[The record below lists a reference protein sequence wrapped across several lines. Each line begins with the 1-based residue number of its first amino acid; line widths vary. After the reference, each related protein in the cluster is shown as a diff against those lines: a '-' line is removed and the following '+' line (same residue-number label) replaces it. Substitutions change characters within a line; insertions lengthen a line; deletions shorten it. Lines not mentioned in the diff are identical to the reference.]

1 MIHGI
6 TPRVAET
13 GKIKLGGLGQER
25 PKHGGGTFRM
35 PVKYEDFVITKT
47 YRNAAGDLVR
57 DAELMASIAHDP
69 DGKLRSI
76 PIVLHSDEIDEV
88 FPTQYARYAGKKLH
102 CSGDGKT
109 AVRWEFVKDDKGVMT
124 RTGESKQMECPCPF
138 LTDGDDKRGPSCK
151 PHATLYCSLAVSG
164 LAVAGAIYTFRTT
177 SIITIQS
184 ILGSLMQIKKM
195 TGMLQGLPLHLVV
208 QPVRT
213 EKALVYCAHIELRA
227 KDVIEAQRTALESA
241 KMRGTL
247 IGEVADLNRSY
258 RAMLTAPADESD
270 EEQGEVAAEFYPEEN
285 TPAPEDAPQTATAN
299 LLAKRKKRG
308 APQATTQPQTVAQ
321 TPPHNPDTGE
331 STDPTD
337 YLKCGCPK
345 PTCMGHAMPAQSEAL
360 LSVLAGIA
368 KAEDSQQLTPMFQ
381 HMKKLSVGEKDIA
394 TREYRA
400 KQNVLDAKAKEE
412 ATKATQQKASA
423 TREPGSDG

>member
-25 PKHGGGTFRM
+25 QKHGGGTFRM

-109 AVRWEFVKDDKGVMT
+109 AVRWEFVKDDKGIMT

-258 RAMLTAPADESD
+258 RAMLTAPADEFD

-285 TPAPEDAPQTATAN
+285 TPAPEDAPQTATAS
-299 LLAKRKKRG
+299 LLANRKKRG
-308 APQATTQPQTVAQ
+308 QPAPSADPKAED
-321 TPPHNPDTGE
+321 PPHNPDTGE

-337 YLKCGCPK
+337 YLECGCPK
-345 PTCMGHAMPAQSEAL
+345 PTCMGHAMPTQSEAL

-368 KAEDSQQLTPMFQ
+368 KAEDSQQLTPMIQ
-381 HMKKLSVGEKDIA
+381 PMKKLTGNEKDIA

-400 KQNVLDAKAKEE
+400 KQNLLDAKAKE
-412 ATKATQQKASA
+412 AVAM
-423 TREPGSDG
+423 EPGSRG